1 MAKALCKTIPAD
13 VRRQVEPQAYETPL
27 LAWSAIKTSLLGT
40 PFRRLAAAQQRL
52 YSMAP
57 TRLLTTF
64 IVEWT
69 RCFNEV
75 GRLSG
80 RPNRVIT
87 AAEVATMR
95 AAICSRIPHTSHF
108 LPMLHSCETLEQL
121 RRNCEQYDTLQSSG
135 LAPQP
140 HVTTAA
146 AAHAATTNA
155 AGRSVQPRFCF
166 ACGSTEHILLKE
178 CRLFLAMAERMW
190 KHPDEGFRAMSAA
203 HNIVKRG
210 APAKSDLA
218 VAEYSKPSKYIVQG
232 RRRERAGALRLPQPP
247 VQLEQTHATKN
258 GEQRPLHHLAPS
270 AALYLRPTPQQLP
283 PQQRLPPQPPR
294 CASECAC

>member
-1 MAKALCKTIPAD
+1 MSQPAGVAPAAGGAPAGLISREQEEVAKRLRHTGKDLPLLPEARDALSLEDWFRQCETSWQAPSGFKDDVLWYGSTPTCSIAAALTAADAHNERSNPPRILHSYASLEVAKALCKTIPAD

-95 AAICSRIPHTSHF
+95 
-108 LPMLHSCETLEQL
+108 L
-121 RRNCEQYDTLQSSG
+121 
-135 LAPQP
+135 
-140 HVTTAA
+140 
-146 AAHAATTNA
+146 
-155 AGRSVQPRFCF
+155 
-166 ACGSTEHILLKE
+166 
-178 CRLFLAMAERMW
+178 
-190 KHPDEGFRAMSAA
+190 
-203 HNIVKRG
+203 
-210 APAKSDLA
+210 
-218 VAEYSKPSKYIVQG
+218 
-232 RRRERAGALRLPQPP
+232 
-247 VQLEQTHATKN
+247 
-258 GEQRPLHHLAPS
+258 PS
-270 AALYLRPTPQQLP
+270 AAGSLTPHPPAHAPLLRDTGAAEEELRAVRHP
-283 PQQRLPPQPPR
+283 PVLRSRSSAARHHRRRRACCHDERCWTKCSTSLLLRLRQH
-294 CASECAC
+294 